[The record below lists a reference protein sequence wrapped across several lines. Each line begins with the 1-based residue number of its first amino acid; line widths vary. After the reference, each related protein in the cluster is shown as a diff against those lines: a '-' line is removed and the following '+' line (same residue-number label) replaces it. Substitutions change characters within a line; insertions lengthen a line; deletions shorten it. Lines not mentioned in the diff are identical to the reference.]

1 MSGHQPDIENR
12 KARHDYEILETY
24 EAGIELIG
32 SEVKSI
38 RAGKAS
44 IKEAFARIIRGE
56 EIWLFNMH
64 VARYEN
70 TDPRLAPDEKRSRRL
85 LMHKKEIKK
94 LDERM
99 KLERLAVIPLKI
111 YFNSANRAKVKLG
124 LGRGKKLHDK
134 RESLKERDVKLDLK
148 RALKRG

>member
-1 MSGHQPDIENR
+1 MSTQPTIENR

-44 IKEAFARIIRGE
+44 IKEAFAKVIKDR
-56 EIWLFNMH
+56 EIWLFGMH

-70 TDPRLAPDEKRSRRL
+70 TDPRLAPDERRSRRL

-94 LDERM
+94 IADRI
-99 KLERLAVIPLKI
+99 KLEGLALIPLKI
-111 YFNSANRAKVKLG
+111 YFNESNRAKVRLG
-124 LGRGKKLHDK
+124 LGKGKKLHDK
-134 RESLKERDVKLDLK
+134 RHTLKERDVKREMDRAIK
-148 RALKRG
+148 RN